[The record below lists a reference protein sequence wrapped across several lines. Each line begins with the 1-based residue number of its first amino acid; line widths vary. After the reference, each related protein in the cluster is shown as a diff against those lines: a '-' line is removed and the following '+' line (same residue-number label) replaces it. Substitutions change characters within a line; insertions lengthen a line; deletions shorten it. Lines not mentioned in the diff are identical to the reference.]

1 MRLSIE
7 ILPLLYKFSLQ
18 PLQPI
23 EPSSPARMVVLLLLL
38 LGLGQTQALD
48 EPGQGQLTV
57 SQETL
62 DVWQGLQILWNT
74 FNSLRPSILSPL
86 LPPVLEALFRRRK
99 VKEDAVLNP
108 KVYQRL

>member
-18 PLQPI
+18 LLQPI
-23 EPSSPARMVVLLLLL
+23 EPSCPARMVILLLLL
-38 LGLGQTQALD
+38 LGLGQTQPLD
-48 EPGQGQLTV
+48 EPGQGQPTV
-57 SQETL
+57 SLETL
-62 DVWQGLQILWNT
+62 EVLWTT
-74 FNSLRPSILSPL
+74 FNSLRPNILSHF
-86 LPPVLEALFRRRK
+86 LPTVFEALFRRRK